1 MFVVLK
7 RQEENAWGFD
17 NITGVERCSMEDQ
30 ETIFVLVTLES
41 GNELFVVCNLDR
53 KDGKEVLHVLI
64 ILERK
69 VAGLQVTI

>member
-1 MFVVLK
+1 MK

-17 NITGVERCSMEDQ
+17 DITGVERWCMEDQ

-41 GNELFVVCNLDR
+41 GNELFVVSNLDR

-69 VAGLQVTI
+69 VAGIQVTI